1 MVVQGLWGF
10 VFSELR
16 IGWCRSERGCRACG
30 LRRFAG
36 VFVSFFFW
44 IEADERF
51 QSGNFTA
58 PVQALLLVRE
68 FGNHKG
74 DEVTN
79 RAGQN

>member
-1 MVVQGLWGF
+1 MSCVWFEAL
-10 VFSELR
+10 
-16 IGWCRSERGCRACG
+16 C
-30 LRRFAG
+30 RRFCQ
-36 VFVSFFFW
+36 FFFFW